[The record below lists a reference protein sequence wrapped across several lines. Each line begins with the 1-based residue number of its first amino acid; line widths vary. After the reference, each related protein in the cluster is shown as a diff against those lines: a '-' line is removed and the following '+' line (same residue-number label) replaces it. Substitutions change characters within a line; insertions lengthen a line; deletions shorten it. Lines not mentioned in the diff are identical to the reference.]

1 MADSNLI
8 DKQAAHSP
16 LISLNPRG
24 DDQIHLI
31 EFLRSLRE
39 TAVTADDLLLGLR
52 EVFIPSV
59 IAKKTITNNPNMF
72 IALRKLLLAFGIE
85 PRRSTGFPII
95 HGVLEVHFQ
104 HDQACSAM
112 APFTVSGIP

>member
-8 DKQAAHSP
+8 EMQAAHSS

-31 EFLRSLRE
+31 DFIRSLSE

-52 EVFIPSV
+52 EVCLPSV
-59 IAKKTITNNPNMF
+59 IKMKTITNIPNMF

-85 PRRSTGFPII
+85 VRRITGFPII
-95 HGVLEVHFQ
+95 HGVLEALF
-104 HDQACSAM
+104 
-112 APFTVSGIP
+112 